1 MSLKLH
7 NLLRLLKYRPSV
19 LPAINIKHDIKI
31 LLRQKIKTM
40 NVLPGYK
47 ITEVIQLGLK
57 SIIYRAVRESD
68 GTPVIVKTL
77 NSEYPTIEEITRLR
91 HEYKIS
97 SDLNLEGIVKPHSLE
112 KYKNSFALILEDCG
126 GQSLRDHL
134 AGTSIKIPKFLP
146 LAIQVAQILGEVHQ
160 NQIIHKDIKPSNI
173 IITPDFKQV
182 KITDFSMATRLSRE
196 VHQNSNTTVLEGT
209 LAYISPE
216 QTGRM
221 NRDLDYRT
229 DLYSLGITFYEMLT
243 GELPFNSTD
252 PLELIHCHIAVTAVP
267 PHQLNNEIP
276 QIVSSIVM
284 KLLAKNAEDRYQSA
298 FGVKADLENC
308 LNQLQTTGKIE
319 SFIPGKVDK
328 SGHFLIPQKLYGR
341 TQEVADLMAAFDRVS
356 CGKIEMVL
364 VSGYSGIGKTSLV
377 SEIHKSIVRQQGYF
391 IAGKFDQFKR
401 DIPYAAITQAFE
413 SLMQQLLTTSSNE
426 LANWKEKLLSKL
438 GNNGGIIIDVVPSVE
453 LIIGSQPAVPEL
465 GPTESQNRFNRL
477 FKEFLN
483 VFARV
488 EHPLVLFM
496 DDLQWADLASL
507 RLIQELITD
516 RDSRCF
522 LLIGAYRDN
531 EVNSTH
537 PLVQIVEKIQQTGVH
552 VSQITISSLE
562 LSSVTELVRD
572 TLGNET
578 EKLKSLAELIFNKTG
593 GNPFFITQLLST
605 IYSEK
610 LLAFDFTIGAW
621 QWDIREIL
629 AAGIADSSVVE
640 LVARNLQQLPE
651 ETQQLLKLAAC
662 MGNRFSL
669 ENLAIV
675 RGKSNPETAADLWEA
690 LQAGLILPMSDAYKI
705 PLVDEEIVK
714 IQRTGETPIPQN
726 NQNHPAVIQRSIDY
740 RFLHDRVQQAAYSL
754 IPDSQKKQTHL
765 KIGYLLLQGGHAPST
780 APTASEIAENIF
792 DIVNQLNIGVEFI
805 TTQSKRDELANFN
818 LIAGKKAKS
827 SAAYEASLKYFN
839 SGIELLPDRAWHS
852 RYDLIMELHAEALEL
867 SYINTDFDL
876 AFQLSEVII
885 SRAQHLLEKVKVYEL
900 KVIFY
905 FNQNQSQSSIDT
917 ALEALKLLGVELP
930 QKPTKSNII
939 MGLIWTKIAVGNKR
953 IKDLA
958 QLPSM
963 VDPNKIAA
971 LRILT
976 NMGPA
981 TFVVAPD
988 MFPLIVFKMV
998 TLSLKYGNA
1007 PLSSVGYGN
1016 YATIHCG
1023 VLGDMD
1029 SGYRYGQMAQALLER
1044 FHTNLYNSQ
1053 ISLIFNGFIR
1063 HWSEQV
1069 RESLI
1074 GLLEGIQ
1081 SGLETG
1087 DVNNACYCASFYSNY
1102 IFLSGEP
1109 LDNVETKQSQYI
1121 QMLVNYKSQFMI
1133 CQAEVGAQVVLNL
1146 QGKTANP
1153 CLLIGYQF
1161 NEKTILPA
1169 LKKSQN
1175 NLAIFLVYFFKSWLS
1190 YLFKNYA
1197 ESAENAIKASNYSE
1211 SAMAMMYIPIHNFYY
1226 SLALLALYPAASK
1239 SEQKKQLKKVASLQ
1253 KKMKHWAVNCPGNYQ
1268 HKYEL
1273 VEAEKARVLGQDEK
1287 AAVYYDRAAKGA
1299 SDHEYIHE
1307 AALAN
1312 ELAAEFYLACDRQK
1326 VAEIYLIDAYY
1337 GYIHWGA
1344 TAKVKHLES
1353 QYPMSLPPASVAKFS
1368 DDRAITS
1375 TNYSTNSS
1383 HSSLLDLTT
1392 VLKASQA
1399 LAGEI
1404 VLDKLLEK
1412 LMKIAIE
1419 NAGAQKGFLLMPK
1432 SGKLVIQ
1439 AAASVNASDI
1449 AVEQCPTVAPES
1461 VLPITVINYVER
1473 THSDVVLSEAAK
1485 EGLFT
1490 QDSYIKSQQV
1500 RSALCTPILNQS
1512 KLAGILYLENNLIS
1526 EAFPPGRLE
1535 ILKMLSSQAA
1545 ISLENAM
1552 LVANLSAAKEQL
1564 EEYSQTLEVK
1574 VEERTQEL
1582 TTKEMKLQEAQKL
1595 AHLGNWEFDLNG
1607 NKLTWSDEVF
1617 RIFGLDPQ
1625 LGEPTFLEHK
1635 QQIYPDDVQFWLEQV
1650 EEIIQSGNPCEF
1662 ELKIL
1667 RPNGAVRCIFVK
1679 AQSIFDACKVIKL
1692 FGTVQDITDRKLAE
1706 DALRESE
1713 VLLRKKASQLEVTLV
1728 LLKQKASQLEVTLG
1742 ELRST
1747 QTQLIQTEKMSSLGQ
1762 LVAGVA
1768 HEINN
1773 PINFI
1778 HGNVLHASDYSSDLL
1793 GLIELYQKS
1802 YPNPT
1807 SEIVAKTEDIDLC
1820 FIQEDLPKMLQSMQ
1834 VGVDRVRDIV
1844 LSLRN
1849 FSRLDE
1855 AEMKLVDIH
1864 SGIDSTLLILQHKLK
1879 KSADGSEIQVIKDY
1893 GELPNVNCY
1902 ASGLN
1907 QVFMNVLSNAI
1918 DAVELRVRRP
1928 KTTAKLENS
1937 LSQIFERKIQIR
1949 TKVCDKNF
1957 VRICISDNGPGMT
1970 EEVRSRIFDPFFTTK
1985 AVGKG
1990 TGLGL
1995 SISYQI
2001 VVEKHGGKLTCVSA
2015 PGEGTEF
2022 VIEIPVR
2029 Q

>member
-1 MSLKLH
+1 
-7 NLLRLLKYRPSV
+7 
-19 LPAINIKHDIKI
+19 
-31 LLRQKIKTM
+31 M
-40 NVLPGYK
+40 NSLPGYK
-47 ITEVIQLGLK
+47 ITEVVQLGVK

-68 GTPVIVKTL
+68 GASAIVKTL
-77 NSEYPTIEEITRLR
+77 NTEYPTIEEITRLR

-97 SDLNLEGIVKPHSLE
+97 SNLKLEGIVKPHSLE

-126 GQSLRDHL
+126 GQSLRHHL
-134 AGTSIKIPKFLP
+134 AGKTIKINNFLP
-146 LAIQVAQILGEVHQ
+146 LAIQVAQTLGEVHQ

-252 PLELIHCHIAVTAVP
+252 PLELIHSHIAVTPVP
-267 PHQLNNEIP
+267 PHQLNNEVP
-276 QIVSSIVM
+276 QIISSIVM

-308 LNQLQTTGKIE
+308 LTQLQTTGKIE
-319 SFIPGKVDK
+319 NFIPGKLDK
-328 SGHFLIPQKLYGR
+328 SGQFLIPQKLYGR
-341 TQEVADLMAAFDRVS
+341 TKEIADLMASFERVS
-356 CGKIEMVL
+356 FGKTEMVL
-364 VSGYSGIGKTSLV
+364 VSGYSGIGKTSVV
-377 SEIHKSIVRQQGYF
+377 SEIHKPIVRQRGYF

-413 SLMQQLLTTSSNE
+413 SLMQQLLTKSSEE
-426 LANWKEKLLSKL
+426 LAIWKEKLLSKL
-438 GNNGGIIIDVVPSVE
+438 GQSGGIIIDVVPSVE
-453 LIIGSQPAVPEL
+453 LIIGSQPAVPQL
-465 GPTESQNRFNRL
+465 GPTESQNRFNRF
-477 FKEFLN
+477 FKQFLN
-483 VFARV
+483 VFAQA
-488 EHPLVLFM
+488 EHPLVLFL

-507 RLIQELITD
+507 KLIQQLVTD
-516 RDSRCF
+516 LDSRYF

-531 EVNSTH
+531 EVNLTH
-537 PLVQIVEKIQQTGVH
+537 PFVQTVEKIQQAGVAVH
-552 VSQITISSLE
+552 HMILQCLE

-578 EKLKSLAELIFNKTG
+578 EKLKSLTELIFNKTG

-605 IYSEK
+605 IHSEK
-610 LLAFDFTIGAW
+610 LLAFDFTVGEW
-621 QWDIREIL
+621 QWDIREIEV
-629 AAGIADSSVVE
+629 ASITDYSVVE
-640 LVARNLQQLPE
+640 LVARNIQKLPE
-651 ETQQLLKLAAC
+651 ETQQVLKLAAC
-662 MGNRFSL
+662 MGNRFRL
-669 ENLAIV
+669 EYLAIV
-675 RGKSNPETAADLWEA
+675 REKSGSETAADLWEA
-690 LQAGLILPMSDAYKI
+690 LQAGFILPMNDAYKI

-714 IQRTGETPIPQN
+714 THRTGSQPIPQN
-726 NQNHPAVIQRSIDY
+726 NQNHPAIMQRPISY

-765 KIGYLLLQGGHAPST
+765 KIGYLLLEGEHGGT

-805 TTQSKRDELANFN
+805 TDREQRNQLANFN

-827 SAAYEASLKYFN
+827 SAAYEAALKYFN
-839 SGIELLPDRAWHS
+839 TGLELLPNRAWQSH
-852 RYDLIMELHAEALEL
+852 YDLTAELHAEALEL
-867 SYINTDFDL
+867 SYINTDFER
-876 AFQLSEVII
+876 AFNLSNVIM
-885 SRAQHLLEKVKVYEL
+885 SRAKTWLEKLQVYEL

-905 FNQNQSQSSIDT
+905 FNQNQAQASIDI
-917 ALEALKLLGVELP
+917 ALEALKMLGVYIPKTPQKLNILMELFRTKLALRNKQIEDLLELP
-930 QKPTKSNII
+930 PMT
-939 MGLIWTKIAVGNKR
+939 
-953 IKDLA
+953 
-958 QLPSM
+958 
-963 VDPNKIAA
+963 DPNKIAA
-971 LRILT
+971 IRILT
-976 NMGPA
+976 NMVPA
-981 TFVVAPD
+981 AFIALPD
-988 MFPLIVFKMV
+988 MFPLIAFKIV
-998 TLSLKYGNA
+998 TLSLEYGNT
-1007 PLSSVGYGN
+1007 PLSSVGYSN

-1044 FHTNLYNSQ
+1044 FQTNLYNSQ

-1069 RESLI
+1069 RQSLI

-1109 LDNVETKQSQYI
+1109 LDSVETKQNQYI
-1121 QMLVNYKSQFMI
+1121 QMLVNYKSEFMI
-1133 CQAEVGAQVVLNL
+1133 YQAKVGAQVVLNL

-1153 CLLIGYQF
+1153 CLLVGERF
-1161 NEKTILPA
+1161 NEETMLPA
-1169 LKKSQN
+1169 LREGKN
-1175 NLAIFLVYFFKSWLS
+1175 NLVIFVVYLSKSWLS
-1190 YLFKNYA
+1190 YLFKDYA
-1197 ESAENAIKASNYSE
+1197 KSAENAIKAVNYSE
-1211 SAMAMMYIPIHNFYY
+1211 AAMGMMYVPIHNFYY
-1226 SLALLALYPAASK
+1226 SLALLALYPTGSK
-1239 SEQKKQLKKVASLQ
+1239 SEQKKHLKKVASLQ
-1253 KKMKHWAVNCPGNYQ
+1253 KRMKHWAVNSPGNYQ
-1268 HKYEL
+1268 HKYDL
-1273 VEAEKARVLGQDEK
+1273 VEAEKARVFGQYEK
-1287 AAVYYDRAAKGA
+1287 AAMYYDRAVKGA
-1299 SDHEYIHE
+1299 SKNSYIHE

-1337 GYIHWGA
+1337 GYLHWGA

-1353 QYPMSLPPASVAKFS
+1353 EYPMSLPPASAVKFS
-1368 DDRAITS
+1368 GDRTITS
-1375 TNYSTNSS
+1375 TNATSTSSS

-1399 LAGEI
+1399 LASEI
-1404 VLDKLLEK
+1404 VLDRLLEK
-1412 LMKIAIE
+1412 LMKMAIE

-1439 AAASVNASDI
+1439 AAASVDSSDI
-1449 AVEQCPTVAPES
+1449 AVEQCPTVVPGS

-1473 THSDVVLSEAAK
+1473 THSDVVLSEATR

-1490 QDSYIKSQQV
+1490 DDPYIKKQQV
-1500 RSALCTPILNQS
+1500 RSALCIPILNQS
-1512 KLAGILYLENNLIS
+1512 KLVGILYLENNLTS
-1526 EAFPPGRLE
+1526 EAFSPTRLE
-1535 ILKMLSSQAA
+1535 VLKMLSSQAA
-1545 ISLENAM
+1545 ISLENAV
-1552 LVANLSAAKEQL
+1552 LVANLSDAKEQL
-1564 EEYSQTLEVK
+1564 EDYSQTLEVR

-1582 TTKEMKLQEAQKL
+1582 KTKEAKLQEAQKL
-1595 AHLGNWEFDLNG
+1595 AHLGNWEFDLEG
-1607 NKLTWSDEVF
+1607 DKLTWSEEVF

-1625 LGEPTFLEHK
+1625 LPEPTILEHRK
-1635 QQIYPDDVQFWLEQV
+1635 QIHPDDLQLWLERV
-1650 EEIIQSGNPCEF
+1650 EEISQFGKPCEF
-1662 ELKIL
+1662 ELRIL
-1667 RPNGAVRCIFVK
+1667 RYDGAIRYIFVK
-1679 AQSIFDACKVIKL
+1679 AQAISNAGKVIKL

-1706 DALRESE
+1706 DALRQSE
-1713 VLLRKKASQLEVTLV
+1713 GQLREKATQLEVTLC
-1728 LLKQKASQLEVTLG
+1728 

-1778 HGNVLHASDYSSDLL
+1778 YGNVMHASDYGSDLL
-1793 GLIELYQKS
+1793 GLIELYQES

-1807 SEIVAKTEDIDLC
+1807 PEIIAKTEDIDLC
-1820 FIQEDLPKMLQSMQ
+1820 FLQEDLPKMLQSMQ
-1834 VGVDRVRDIV
+1834 VGVERVRNIV

-1855 AEMKLVDIH
+1855 AEMKPVDIH
-1864 SGIDSTLLILQHKLK
+1864 SGIESTILILQHKLK
-1879 KSADGSEIQVIKDY
+1879 KNADGSGIQVIKDY
-1893 GELPNVNCY
+1893 GELPKVNCY

-1907 QVFMNVLSNAI
+1907 QVFMNVLSNGI
-1918 DAVELRVRRP
+1918 DAVELGVGRP
-1928 KTTAKLENS
+1928 ETTAKLENP
-1937 LSQIFERKIQIR
+1937 LSQIFERKIEIR
-1949 TKVCDKNF
+1949 TEVCTDKNF
-1957 VRICISDNGPGMT
+1957 VRIYMADNGPGMT

-2001 VVEKHGGKLTCVSA
+2001 VVEKHGGRLTCVSA
-2015 PGEGTEF
+2015 PGEGAEF

-2029 Q
+2029 R